1 MSERRA
7 IALLTVGALAGL
19 AAAAV
24 GLLAQKREASFVP
37 DGAVAA
43 VNGSA
48 VRRADYERAI
58 DALASDSRSAVDDA
72 DKRHVL
78 DRLVDEELLVQRA
91 LELGLARQDRRVRG
105 DLVAA
110 VIESV
115 TADADQR
122 QPDAGELRAFFDA
135 NRDYFARPGRLHVE
149 QVFVRSSN
157 DADGDALARAR
168 DAAARLR
175 DGAAAADVQQAVGDA
190 PVAKLPDAPLPA
202 AKLREYLGPAAV
214 EALAA
219 LAPREVAEPVRTAG
233 GYRVL
238 RLVARE
244 GNRAPELA
252 EVEAELRAEWRR
264 RAGDEALRAYLGELR
279 GRAAI
284 AVARTLP

>member
-1 MSERRA
+1 MNERRA
-7 IALLTVGALAGL
+7 TALLTLGALAGL

-24 GLLAQKREASFVP
+24 GLLAQTREASLVP
-37 DGAVAA
+37 EGAVAA
-43 VNGSA
+43 VNGTA
-48 VRRADYERAI
+48 VRRADYERAV
-58 DALASDSRSAVDDA
+58 DALVSDSRSAVDDA

-122 QPDAGELRAFFDA
+122 EPDAGELRSFFDA
-135 NRDYFARPGRLHVE
+135 NRDYFARPGRLQVE
-149 QVFVRSSN
+149 QVFARSSS
-157 DADGDALARAR
+157 DADDAALARAR
-168 DAAARLR
+168 DAAARMR
-175 DGAAAADVQQAVGDA
+175 DGAPAADVQRALGDA

-214 EALAA
+214 LALAA
-219 LAPREVAEPVRTAG
+219 LAPGEVADPVRAAG
-233 GYRVL
+233 GYHVL

-244 GNRAPELA
+244 EARAPELA
-252 EVEAELRAEWRR
+252 EVEAEVRAEWRR
-264 RAGDEALRAYLGELR
+264 RAGDEALRAYLDGLR
-279 GRAAI
+279 RRAAI
-284 AVARTLP
+284 AVAGALP

>member
-43 VNGSA
+43 VNGTA
-48 VRRADYERAI
+48 VRRADYERAVE
-58 DALASDSRSAVDDA
+58 ALASDSRSAVDDA

-78 DRLVDEELLVQRA
+78 DRLVDEELLVQHA
-91 LELGLARQDRRVRG
+91 LALGLARQDRRVRG
-105 DLVAA
+105 DLVSA

-115 TADADQR
+115 TSDADQR
-122 QPDAGELRAFFDA
+122 QPDAGELRGFFDA

-149 QVFVRSSN
+149 QVFVRSGN

-202 AKLREYLGPAAV
+202 AKLREYLGPAAAL
-214 EALAA
+214 ALAA
-219 LAPREVAEPVRTAG
+219 LEPGEVAEPVRAAG
-233 GYRVL
+233 GYHVL

-244 GNRAPELA
+244 MNRAPELA
-252 EVEAELRAEWRR
+252 EVEAEVRAEWRR
-264 RAGDEALRAYLGELR
+264 RAGDEALRAYLDELR
-279 GRAAI
+279 RRAAI

>member
-1 MSERRA
+1 
-7 IALLTVGALAGL
+7 
-19 AAAAV
+19 
-24 GLLAQKREASFVP
+24 
-37 DGAVAA
+37 
-43 VNGSA
+43 
-48 VRRADYERAI
+48 VRRADYERAVE
-58 DALASDSRSAVDDA
+58 ALASDSRSAVDDA

-91 LELGLARQDRRVRG
+91 LELGLARQDRRARG

-219 LAPREVAEPVRTAG
+219 LAPREVTEPVRTAG

>member
-19 AAAAV
+19 AAAAT
-24 GLLAQKREASFVP
+24 GLLAQNRAASVIP

-43 VNGSA
+43 VNGTA
-48 VRRADYERAI
+48 VRRADYERAVE
-58 DALASDSRSAVDDA
+58 ALAADRRSAVDDA
-72 DKRHVL
+72 TKRHVL

-110 VIESV
+110 LIESV

-122 QPDAGELRAFFDA
+122 EPDAAALRAFFDA

-149 QVFVRSSN
+149 QVFARSSG
-157 DADGDALARAR
+157 DADGAALARAR

-175 DGAAAADVQQAVGDA
+175 DGVAAADVQQALGDA
-190 PVAKLPDAPLPA
+190 PVARLPDAPLPA

-219 LAPREVAEPVRTAG
+219 LAPGEVAEPVRTAG
-233 GYRVL
+233 GYHVL

-244 GNRAPELA
+244 PTRAPELA

-264 RAGDEALRAYLGELR
+264 RAGDEALRAYLDELR
-279 GRAAI
+279 RRAAI
-284 AVARTLP
+284 AVAGALP

>member
-1 MSERRA
+1 LSERRA

-37 DGAVAA
+37 DGAVAT
-43 VNGSA
+43 VNGTA
-48 VRRADYERAI
+48 VRRADYERAVE
-58 DALASDSRSAVDDA
+58 ALASDSRSTVDDA

-78 DRLVDEELLVQRA
+78 DRLVDEELLVQHA
-91 LELGLARQDRRVRG
+91 LALGLARQDRRVRG
-105 DLVAA
+105 DLVSA

-115 TADADQR
+115 TSDADQR

-149 QVFVRSSN
+149 QVFVRSGS

-202 AKLREYLGPAAV
+202 AKLREYLGPAAAL
-214 EALAA
+214 ALAA
-219 LAPREVAEPVRTAG
+219 LAPGEVAEPVRAAG
-233 GYRVL
+233 GYHVL

-244 GNRAPELA
+244 MNRAPELA
-252 EVEAELRAEWRR
+252 EVEAEVGAEWRR
-264 RAGDEALRAYLGELR
+264 RAGDEALRAYLDELR
-279 GRAAI
+279 RRAAI
-284 AVARTLP
+284 AVAKTLP